1 MIYYI
6 SYFKYERQKLNI
18 VSRKLSECSVH
29 WSPDFQKFWKAKLG
43 RKEININV
51 AHSRVMHGNGA
62 LSFER
67 KYDFAWQE
75 EPSKS
80 SLGDLPTP
88 ASSAFSVQEPSKS
101 STPASPVQVPKEV
114 DDDLFKPLYGNK
126 MPKNSKGEEGP
137 AHYKRVE
144 PLLYKGHMKGH
155 IAQLYR
161 ENSGDI
167 TSAQVD

>member
-1 MIYYI
+1 MDD
-6 SYFKYERQKLNI
+6 
-18 VSRKLSECSVH
+18 VSLQDVPSLKRFQLC
-29 WSPDFQKFWKAKLG
+29 DFLKFWKAKLG

-51 AHSRVMHGNGA
+51 AHSRVTHGNGA

-101 STPASPVQVPKEV
+101 STPASPVQVPMAGQVLELGQ
-114 DDDLFKPLYGNK
+114 LFIEHL
-126 MPKNSKGEEGP
+126 MS
-137 AHYKRVE
+137 
-144 PLLYKGHMKGH
+144 
-155 IAQLYR
+155 
-161 ENSGDI
+161 
-167 TSAQVD
+167 